1 MFLARHRRSARGSS
15 VGDGPAGPVSGRR
28 ALWVNTLERRY
39 DFHLGEAIRA
49 AIQGSHDKA
58 TKHSGTALSISRE
71 LYAGAPDPGRHQ
83 PELAAALC
91 THARYGAGWQA
102 IAMLAESA
110 GHYAELAEADPA
122 VYEVARIDVLTRV
135 ALASD
140 EAGNTAAAVGLL
152 REVIGMY
159 LKAPATDPEERD
171 IGLARARFQLGRCLL
186 ATGQPGDGLAEIDT
200 GLELAAEVLERLA
213 LATAD
218 PGWLDSAPRYLQ
230 LAAPDWSSAA
240 VRSMT
245 GHAAAGRWQRA
256 AISAEAAV
264 LISGGLA
271 GLGGET
277 LRDAHAA
284 ITARADAIF
293 GGGALQA
300 LVLHVAL
307 ARALNLGLGGRPVG
321 PVRALD
327 GFAGL
332 QVLVD
337 LKEVLDLQPVKLG
350 DIVNVLQV
358 RLPRVARG
366 DAKDLV
372 VRALLVGHRE
382 HADHPGGHQ
391 AAGESGLLKQ
401 HQGVKR
407 VAVAAQRL
415 VDEPVVGGVPSRGE
429 QHSVKPDPA
438 GTVVHLVLV
447 PVAPGDFDDYLNV
460 HVRSTR

>member
-1 MFLARHRRSARGSS
+1 MFMARHRRSARGSS
-15 VGDGPAGPVSGRR
+15 VRGGPVGPVSGRQ

-49 AIQGSHDKA
+49 AIEGSHDKA

-71 LYAGAPDPGRHQ
+71 LYAGGRDPARHQ

-91 THARYGAGWQA
+91 THARYRAGWQA

-140 EAGNTAAAVGLL
+140 EAGSTAAAVGLL

-159 LKAPATDPEERD
+159 LKAPAADPEERD
-171 IGLARARFQLGRCLL
+171 IGVARARFHLGRCLL
-186 ATGQPGDGLAEIDT
+186 ATGQTGDGLAETDT
-200 GLELAAEVLERLA
+200 GLELAAEVLDRLA
-213 LATAD
+213 LATEE

-230 LAAPDWSSAA
+230 LAAPDWSAAA

-245 GHAAAGRWQRA
+245 GHAGEGRWQRA
-256 AISAEAAV
+256 SISARAAI

-284 ITARADAIF
+284 ITARAEAVF
-293 GGGALQA
+293 RGGALQA

-307 ARALNLGLGGRPVG
+307 A
-321 PVRALD
+321 
-327 GFAGL
+327 
-332 QVLVD
+332 
-337 LKEVLDLQPVKLG
+337 
-350 DIVNVLQV
+350 
-358 RLPRVARG
+358 
-366 DAKDLV
+366 
-372 VRALLVGHRE
+372 
-382 HADHPGGHQ
+382 
-391 AAGESGLLKQ
+391 
-401 HQGVKR
+401 
-407 VAVAAQRL
+407 
-415 VDEPVVGGVPSRGE
+415 
-429 QHSVKPDPA
+429 
-438 GTVVHLVLV
+438 
-447 PVAPGDFDDYLNV
+447 
-460 HVRSTR
+460 